1 MDEIFKNIEEHN
13 PDKKR
18 KILVIIND
26 IIADM
31 LGNKKVN
38 LVVIH

>member
-31 LGNKKVN
+31 LGNKKIN
-38 LVVIH
+38 PVVIH

>member
-31 LGNKKVN
+31 RGNKKIN

>member
-31 LGNKKVN
+31 LGNKKIN